1 MAKDTISISYGQS
14 SPIAKKSE
22 VYFYNQIPDLQA
34 FFYSVK
40 PANRRFFI
48 TDRER
53 KRCYTPFARWR
64 S

>member
-48 TDRER
+48 TDAKLASLE
-53 KRCYTPFARWR
+53 CLQ
-64 S
+64 